1 MFQEKKNLFI
11 PGPTPVAPGLL
22 RVTSRPVINH
32 RGPEFHDLFGRVRA
46 SLAEVFQTKGKVFI
60 LTGSGTSA
68 MEAAVANTIS
78 PGDKVLV
85 LVGGAFGE
93 RWAKLAE
100 TFGAQVERLS
110 YPWGTAA
117 NPEWVREALAKDE
130 GIKAVF
136 ATQNESSTGVANDI
150 KAIAEARGDHPALL
164 IVDAVSSFGAM
175 ELDMDGWGVDV
186 VATASQK
193 CLMMPPG
200 LAFVAFGERA
210 WEAAAQAKTPRF
222 YLDLRQYDAFAAIG
236 ETPFTPNVHLC
247 FALEEAIGM
256 LKREGL
262 QAARERH
269 LLMRDMVRAGLS
281 ALGMELLVKDERAA
295 SPTVTAVLGGDLD
308 IPRFRRI
315 AEDEFGFVL
324 SGGQGELKAT
334 SFRIGH
340 MGYMLPVDMVG
351 LLGVI
356 ELALTRAGKKTELG
370 QGVKA
375 AQQVLL
381 ERT

>member
-1 MFQEKKNLFI
+1 
-11 PGPTPVAPGLL
+11 
-22 RVTSRPVINH
+22 
-32 RGPEFHDLFGRVRA
+32 
-46 SLAEVFQTKGKVFI
+46 
-60 LTGSGTSA
+60 
-68 MEAAVANTIS
+68 
-78 PGDKVLV
+78 
-85 LVGGAFGE
+85 
-93 RWAKLAE
+93 
-100 TFGAQVERLS
+100 
-110 YPWGTAA
+110 
-117 NPEWVREALAKDE
+117 
-130 GIKAVF
+130 
-136 ATQNESSTGVANDI
+136 
-150 KAIAEARGDHPALL
+150 
-164 IVDAVSSFGAM
+164 
-175 ELDMDGWGVDV
+175 
-186 VATASQK
+186 
-193 CLMMPPG
+193 
-200 LAFVAFGERA
+200 
-210 WEAAAQAKTPRF
+210 
-222 YLDLRQYDAFAAIG
+222 
-236 ETPFTPNVHLC
+236 
-247 FALEEAIGM
+247 M

>member
-1 MFQEKKNLFI
+1 MFQEKKTLFI

-22 RVTSRPVINH
+22 RATSRPVINH
-32 RGPEFHDLFGRVRA
+32 RGPEFHELFQRVRS
-46 SLAEVFQTKGKVFI
+46 SLGKLFHTQGKVFI

-93 RWAKLAE
+93 RWAKLTEA
-100 TFGAQVERLS
+100 FGAQVERLA
-110 YPWGTAA
+110 YPWGTAVC
-117 NPEWVREALAKDE
+117 PDRVREALAKDE
-130 GIKAVF
+130 SIKAVF

-150 KAIAEARGDHPALL
+150 QAIAKARGDHPALL
-164 IVDAVSSFGAM
+164 VVDAVSSFGAM

-186 VATASQK
+186 AATASQK

-200 LAFVAFGERA
+200 LALVAFGQRA
-210 WEAAAQAKTPRF
+210 WQAASDAKAPRF
-222 YLDLRQYDAFAAIG
+222 YLDLRQYDAFADIG

-247 FALEEAIGM
+247 FALEEAVGM
-256 LKREGL
+256 LEREGQ
-262 QAARERH
+262 QAARDRH
-269 LLMRDMVRAGLS
+269 LLMRNMVRAGLA
-281 ALGMELLVKDERAA
+281 ALGLELLVKDEKAA

-315 AEDEFGFVL
+315 AEDEFGCVL
-324 SGGQGELKAT
+324 SGGQGQLKT
-334 SFRIGH
+334 TTFRIGH

-351 LLGVI
+351 LLAVI
-356 ELALTRAGKKTELG
+356 ELALVRAGKSVEFG

-381 ERT
+381 EEV